1 MIDWCFEMEVERKV
15 AASSWIWTH
24 NLLIRVTMPGPWA
37 IFTAFLWISYFL
49 VERLAKR
56 KQKNKKV
63 PSSLLPSSLSSTSP
77 SSSKLA
83 KWHRVNILNHKKS
96 RTLLAGQTSRPPPS
110 SRRSRRSR
118 CHRGSRGR
126 MPPSDFS
133 KTSKLFL
140 KNVKKFQSF
149 STFSFQTFW
158 ENYCRSVHPLSCPV
172 PINCCHLAAFERPR
186 YAS

>member
-1 MIDWCFEMEVERKV
+1 M
-15 AASSWIWTH
+15 S
-24 NLLIRVTMPGPWA
+24 N
-37 IFTAFLWISYFL
+37 FTAFLWMSYFL

-63 PSSLLPSSLSSTSP
+63 PSSLLPSSLLPSSLSSTSP

-140 KNVKKFQSF
+140 KNVINVSKFLHFFLPDF
-149 STFSFQTFW
+149 SRKLLSECSSTKLPRY
-158 ENYCRSVHPLSCPV
+158 NKLLPLSC
-172 PINCCHLAAFERPR
+172 H
-186 YAS
+186 

>member
-1 MIDWCFEMEVERKV
+1 M
-15 AASSWIWTH
+15 
-24 NLLIRVTMPGPWA
+24 
-37 IFTAFLWISYFL
+37 SYFL

-56 KQKNKKV
+56 KQKIKKV
-63 PSSLLPSSLSSTSP
+63 PSLLSSSLLSTSP

-140 KNVKKFQSF
+140 KNVKNVSKFLHFFLPDF
-149 STFSFQTFW
+149 S
-158 ENYCRSVHPLSCPV
+158 RKKIVHPLSCPV
-172 PINCCHLAAFERPR
+172 PMNCCHLAVFERPR